1 MESTKPYLIRAIYD
15 WCVDVGYTPYIIADV
30 NHTVTVPRT
39 NVKSN
44 EIVLNI
50 APSSVAKLVISNEL
64 ITFSARFSGVN
75 EAVIVP
81 IESIKSIYA
90 AENNEGLHFKVKQ
103 NLSTNKNDIKELS
116 RANKLKKSHLKL
128 VK

>member
-15 WCVDVGYTPYIIADV
+15 WCVDAGYTPYITADV

-103 NLSTNKNDIKELS
+103 NLSTNKDDIKELS
-116 RANKLKKSHLKL
+116 GANKLKKSHLRL